1 MITRQRGDERKKS
14 KYRVMKEMLA
24 IQNAHTLAHHHVA
37 EADGTSVVPALDEV
51 RFLGQGG
58 GGQGLN
64 DLVGCAL
71 VTHEQSTVE

>member
-1 MITRQRGDERKKS
+1 VEE
-14 KYRVMKEMLA
+14 VLA
-24 IQNAHTLAHHHVA
+24 VQDAHFLAHDHVA